1 MAPEHRSTGWARIKP
16 VIQVGSGNFLEM
28 YDFFVFA
35 YYAAA
40 IGQAYFPKGDEVA
53 HLMLALATFGVGFL
67 MRPIGALVLGA
78 YMDHHGRR
86 AGLLVTLGL
95 MSLGTISVALTPNY
109 ALIGLA
115 APLLVVTGRLLQGF
129 SAGAELGGVSV
140 YLAEIATPGNKGFY
154 VAWQSA
160 SQQIAVVVAALLGVA
175 LQSSLSPAT
184 MEAWGWRL
192 PLLIGCLIVP
202 FIFLLRRSL
211 AETEDFEAREHKTA
225 SLGEVWRVMA
235 AHWRIVLVGMMMVVM
250 TTVSFYLI
258 TAYTPTFGREVLKLG
273 AMDSLV
279 VTLCVGLSNLVWL
292 PLAGALSDRIGRRP
306 LLIACTALAILTAY
320 PAMSWLAAA
329 PSFERLMLVEL
340 WLSVLYG
347 VYNGAMVVHLTE
359 IMPPVVKSSG
369 FCMAYSLATTVGG
382 FTPFVCQW
390 LINATQN
397 RAMPGLWLSLAAAV
411 GLAAVLIE
419 RSLATRADAPMPG
432 LLAEP
437 AVR

>member
-28 YDFFVFA
+28 YDFFVFG
-35 YYAAA
+35 YYASA
-40 IGQAYFPKGDEVA
+40 IGQAYFPKGDDVA
-53 HLMLALATFGVGFL
+53 RLMLALATFGVGFL
-67 MRPIGALVLGA
+67 MRPVGALVLGA

-95 MSLGTISVALTPNY
+95 MSLGTVSVALTPNY

-140 YLAEIATPGNKGFY
+140 YLSEIATPGHKGFY

-160 SQQIAVVVAALLGVA
+160 SQQIAVVFAALLGVV
-175 LQSSLSPAT
+175 LQSTLSPQT
-184 MEAWGWRL
+184 MDTWGWRL

-211 AETEDFEAREHKTA
+211 VETEDFAARQHKTA

-235 AHWRIVLVGMMMVVM
+235 AHWRIVGVGMMLVVM

-258 TAYTPTFGREVLKLG
+258 TVYTPTFGRDVLKLG
-273 AMDSLV
+273 SMDSLV

-306 LLIACTALAILTAY
+306 LLIACTVLAILTAY
-320 PAMSWLAAA
+320 PAMSWLALA

-340 WLSVLYG
+340 WLSFLYG

-369 FCMAYSLATTVGG
+369 FSMAYSLATTLGG
-382 FTPFVCQW
+382 FTPLVCTY
-390 LINATQN
+390 LIKVTDN
-397 RAMPGLWLSLAAAV
+397 RAMPGLWLSAAAV
-411 GLAAVLIE
+411 IGLAAVLIE
-419 RSLATRADAPMPG
+419 RSLAAQAEAPLTG
-432 LLAEP
+432 LRAEP